1 MSKLLE
7 IALGLVTGIG
17 GFLEAGSLATSAQAG
32 ASFGLQLVWALA
44 LGTICLAFLV
54 EMAGRLAAVSK
65 HTLPDAMRE
74 RFGIRFFT
82 VPLVVVVLVSFLVL
96 ASEIGGVALALQLAT
111 GIRFQWWAPAV
122 GLAVWLVLWAHNFG
136 LVEKGA
142 SLLGL
147 VTLVFVVAAFKLHVP
162 LAQVAANLA
171 PSFPREEPAKYWFTA
186 VSIIGASVSPY
197 LFYFYSAGAI
207 EDEWDESYLG
217 VNRLISGLG
226 MGFGGGVAIA
236 VMACAA
242 MVLHSR
248 GIQVDQYEQ
257 IPLLLAQPLGRWGFI
272 LFVASLGIACFG
284 AALEIALQIA
294 YLVAQGFGWK
304 WGENI
309 KPGQAAR
316 FSLIYTVAA
325 LLAGL
330 FIFTGLDPLKL
341 TIFSMALTA
350 LSLPVTVV
358 PLLIIMNDREYLGD
372 NVNHWVANAAVLFIS
387 VVACIVAVVA
397 IPLQLLGGS

>member
-1 MSKLLE
+1 
-7 IALGLVTGIG
+7 
-17 GFLEAGSLATSAQAG
+17 
-32 ASFGLQLVWALA
+32 
-44 LGTICLAFLV
+44 
-54 EMAGRLAAVSK
+54 MAGRLAAVSK

-82 VPLVVVVLVSFLVL
+82 VPLIAVVLVSFLVL
-96 ASEIGGVALALQLAT
+96 ASEIGGVSLALQLAT
-111 GIRFQWWAPAV
+111 GVRFQWWAPVVA
-122 GLAVWLVLWAHNFG
+122 LAVWLLLWAHNFS

-147 VTLVFVVAAFKLHVP
+147 VTLVFLVGADRLHAP
-162 LAQVAANLA
+162 LGEIASNLL
-171 PSFPREEPAKYWFTA
+171 PGLPRQDPAKYWFTA
-186 VSIIGASVSPY
+186 VSILGASVSPY

-207 EDEWDESYLG
+207 EDEWDEGYLG
-217 VNRLISGLG
+217 VNRMIAGLG
-226 MGFGGGVAIA
+226 MGFGGTVAIA
-236 VMACAA
+236 VLVCAA
-242 MVLHSR
+242 LVFHSR
-248 GIQVDQYEQ
+248 GIQIDRYEQ
-257 IPLLLAQPLGRWGFI
+257 IPLILAQPLGHWGFI

-294 YLVAQGFGWK
+294 YLIAQGFGWK

-316 FSLIYTVAA
+316 FSLTYTIVI

-330 FIFTGLDPLKL
+330 VILTGIDPLKL

-358 PLLIIMNDREYLGD
+358 PLLIIMNDPEYLGE
-372 NVNHWVANAAVLFIS
+372 NVNHWIANAAVLVVSVIAC
-387 VVACIVAVVA
+387 VVALVA
-397 IPLQLLGGS
+397 IPLQLMGGS